1 MPFEL
6 VTAGRSCGYAARS
19 QAAARYLTMPPT
31 MPRSLRYL
39 RALLLV
45 MAVLLALNT
54 VGRLGIVLTYGA
66 SDGTSLV
73 VGAGLVAI
81 VGCTFLLACVGAFF
95 LLGVPARRSWWLT
108 LALPLLTI
116 ANIAVAFA
124 LIPADHVG
132 IGLVLDA
139 YLCNGLLTLVM
150 VILLLKR
157 PVRGYFGITRPRPA
171 AKAA

>member
-1 MPFEL
+1 
-6 VTAGRSCGYAARS
+6 
-19 QAAARYLTMPPT
+19 
-31 MPRSLRYL
+31 
-39 RALLLV
+39 

-54 VGRLGIVLTYGA
+54 VDRLGVVWKYGA
-66 SDGTSLV
+66 ADGTSPL
-73 VGAGLVAI
+73 VGAALVAI

-95 LLGVPARRSWWLT
+95 LLGAPAKRNWWLT

-124 LIPADHVG
+124 IIPADHVG

-139 YLCNGLLTLVM
+139 YLCNGLLTLVLI
-150 VILLLKR
+150 ILLLKR
-157 PVRGYFGITRPRPA
+157 AVRAYFGITRPASA

>member
-6 VTAGRSCGYAARS
+6 VTAGRSSGYAARS
-19 QAAARYLTMPPT
+19 QAAPRYLTMPHT

-116 ANIAVAFA
+116 GNIAVAFA
-124 LIPADHVG
+124 TIPADHVG
-132 IGLVLDA
+132 VGLVLDA
-139 YLCNGLLTLVM
+139 YLCNGHSNELFAGRHQETEPTGFRRFDCRNL
-150 VILLLKR
+150 
-157 PVRGYFGITRPRPA
+157 PS
-171 AKAA
+171 

>member
-1 MPFEL
+1 MAP
-6 VTAGRSCGYAARS
+6 AH
-19 QAAARYLTMPPT
+19 PK
-31 MPRSLRYL
+31 SLKYL

-54 VGRLGIVLTYGA
+54 VGRLGVVLTYGA
-66 SDGTSLV
+66 SDGTSLL
-73 VGAGLVAI
+73 VGAGLLAI

-95 LLGVPARRSWWLT
+95 LLGVPAKRNWWLA
-108 LALPLLTI
+108 LVLPLLTI

-139 YLCNGLLTLVM
+139 YLCNGLLTVVL

-157 PVRGYFGITRPRPA
+157 PVRTYFGISRPRA
-171 AKAA
+171 TAKAA

>member
-1 MPFEL
+1 
-6 VTAGRSCGYAARS
+6 
-19 QAAARYLTMPPT
+19 MPPT
-31 MPRSLRYL
+31 IPRSVRYL

-73 VGAGLVAI
+73 VGAGLLAI
-81 VGCTFLLACVGAFF
+81 AGCTFLLVCVGAFF
-95 LLGVPARRSWWLT
+95 LLAVPARRSWWLT
-108 LALPLLTI
+108 LVLPLLTI
-116 ANIAVAFA
+116 GNIAVAFA
-124 LIPADHVG
+124 IIPADHVG
-132 IGLVLDA
+132 VGLVLDA

-157 PVRGYFGITRPRPA
+157 PIRAHFGVTRPRPA

>member
-1 MPFEL
+1 
-6 VTAGRSCGYAARS
+6 
-19 QAAARYLTMPPT
+19 
-31 MPRSLRYL
+31 
-39 RALLLV
+39 

-116 ANIAVAFA
+116 GNIAVAFA
-124 LIPADHVG
+124 TIPADHVG
-132 IGLVLDA
+132 VGLVLDA

-157 PVRGYFGITRPRPA
+157 PVRAYFGITRPRPA

>member
-1 MPFEL
+1 
-6 VTAGRSCGYAARS
+6 
-19 QAAARYLTMPPT
+19 
-31 MPRSLRYL
+31 
-39 RALLLV
+39 

-54 VGRLGIVLTYGA
+54 VDRLGVVWKYGA
-66 SDGTSLV
+66 SDGTSPL
-73 VGAGLVAI
+73 VGAALVAI

-95 LLGVPARRSWWLT
+95 LLGAPAKRNWWLT

-124 LIPADHVG
+124 IIPADHVG

-139 YLCNGLLTLVM
+139 YLCNGLLTLVLI
-150 VILLLKR
+150 ILLLKR
-157 PVRGYFGITRPRPA
+157 AVRAYFGITRPASA

>member
-1 MPFEL
+1 
-6 VTAGRSCGYAARS
+6 
-19 QAAARYLTMPPT
+19 
-31 MPRSLRYL
+31 
-39 RALLLV
+39 
-45 MAVLLALNT
+45 MAVLLGLNT
-54 VGRLGIVLTYGA
+54 YGRLGVVWTYGA
-66 SDGTSLV
+66 SDGTSTLV
-73 VGAGLVAI
+73 GVALLAI

-95 LLGVPARRSWWLT
+95 LLGAPAKRHWWLT

-124 LIPADHVG
+124 IIPADHVG

-139 YLCNGLLTLVM
+139 YLCNGLLTLVL

-157 PVRGYFGITRPRPA
+157 SVRAYFGIRRPATA

>member
-1 MPFEL
+1 
-6 VTAGRSCGYAARS
+6 
-19 QAAARYLTMPPT
+19 MPPA
-31 MPRSLRYL
+31 MPKSLKYL

-54 VGRLGIVLTYGA
+54 VSRLGVVLTYGA

-73 VGAGLVAI
+73 IGAGLVAI

-95 LLGVPARRSWWLT
+95 LLGVPAKRSWWLT

-124 LIPADHVG
+124 IIPANHVSVA
-132 IGLVLDA
+132 LVLDA
-139 YLCNGLLTLVM
+139 YLGNGLLTLVL

-157 PVRGYFGITRPRPA
+157 RVRTYFGITRPAAA

>member
-1 MPFEL
+1 
-6 VTAGRSCGYAARS
+6 
-19 QAAARYLTMPPT
+19 
-31 MPRSLRYL
+31 
-39 RALLLV
+39 

-54 VGRLGIVLTYGA
+54 FGRLGTVLQYGV
-66 SDGTSLV
+66 SDGISAV
-73 VGAGLVAI
+73 VGIALLAI

-95 LLGVPARRSWWLT
+95 ILGAPAKRHWWLT
-108 LALPLLTI
+108 LALPLLMI

-124 LIPADHVG
+124 IIPADHVG

-139 YLCNGLLTLVM
+139 YLCNGLLTLVL

-157 PVRGYFGITRPRPA
+157 SVRSYFGIRRPPAA

>member
-6 VTAGRSCGYAARS
+6 VTAGRSSGYAARS
-19 QAAARYLTMPPT
+19 QAAPRYLTMPPT

-66 SDGTSLV
+66 SDGTPLV

-116 ANIAVAFA
+116 GNIAVAFA
-124 LIPADHVG
+124 TIPADHVG
-132 IGLVLDA
+132 VGLVLDA

-157 PVRGYFGITRPRPA
+157 PVRAFFGITRPRPA